1 MRWLPAVGAL
11 ALVLAAATA
20 QADGAWLALTERQRE
35 QALRVGQ
42 RSVTVES
49 FGEEW
54 RVVNGAGESL
64 TVITPFHRLAW
75 AARHAAFKN
84 EAVQPKEQDRLIE
97 ELKERL
103 RFEVNLQGP
112 REDFARYFRPRLVL
126 GARQIEPSLVQNER
140 TGIRQENGTY
150 LARCVYWFPSKD
162 IIGTSRLT
170 LVVRDADGRDVTN
183 FAIDLG
189 TMR

>member
-1 MRWLPAVGAL
+1 MAAL
-11 ALVLAAATA
+11 ALVLAAGTA
-20 QADGAWLALTERQRE
+20 RADGAWLALTDRQRE
-35 QALRVGQ
+35 EALRVGQ
-42 RSVTVES
+42 RGATVES
-49 FGEEW
+49 FGDEW
-54 RVVNGAGESL
+54 RVVNGAGESV

-84 EAVQPKEQDRLIE
+84 EAVKPKEQERLLE

-103 RFEVNLQGP
+103 RFEVNLVGP
-112 REDFARYFRPRLVL
+112 REDFARYFRPRLLL
-126 GARQIEPSLVQNER
+126 GPRQIEPSLVQNER

-150 LARCVYWFPSKD
+150 LARCAYWFPSQD
-162 IIGTSRLT
+162 ITGTSHVT
-170 LVVRDADGRDVTN
+170 LVVRNADGRDVTN